1 MASKTSEKFPV
12 NRGTAGGISYYVTDV
27 TTLADG
33 SVKRETY
40 RSDNKGN
47 NKVLVQT
54 VQVDKDGKL
63 TKDEILSSEIQELI
77 PQMWDVMKK
86 AGGIGLAA
94 PQIGISIQLAVI
106 KLESESERY
115 DNLENSEEFVI
126 FNPKLEVIDEQKQGF
141 WEGCLSVPGLR
152 GYVERPRKLK
162 INYFNEN
169 AVEKEVIVEDFLAT
183 VFQHELDH
191 LFGFLYVD
199 RLNSTKDLVFEE
211 ELTNI
216 ASEKLLD

>member
-1 MASKTSEKFPV
+1 MTKISENDFKILKLGNPILRLTANKLSKE
-12 NRGTAGGISYYVTDV
+12 
-27 TTLADG
+27 
-33 SVKRETY
+33 
-40 RSDNKGN
+40 
-47 NKVLVQT
+47 
-54 VQVDKDGKL
+54 
-63 TKDEILSSEIQELI
+63 EILSSQIQKLI
-77 PQMWDVMKK
+77 PKMWDVMKK

-106 KLESESERY
+106 KLESNSERY

-126 FNPKLEVIDEQKQGF
+126 FNPKLEVIDEQKQGS

-162 INYFNEN
+162 INYLNEN
-169 AVEKEVIVEDFLAT
+169 ADEKEVVVEDFLAT

-216 ASEKLLD
+216 ASEELLD

>member
-1 MASKTSEKFPV
+1 MTKISANEFKILKLGNPIL
-12 NRGTAGGISYYVTDV
+12 RQTA
-27 TTLADG
+27 
-33 SVKRETY
+33 K
-40 RSDNKGN
+40 
-47 NKVLVQT
+47 
-54 VQVDKDGKL
+54 KL
-63 TKDEILSSEIQELI
+63 TKEEILSSEIRDLI
-77 PQMWDVMKK
+77 PKMWDVMKN

-94 PQIGISIQLAVI
+94 PQIGLSIQLAVI
-106 KLESESERY
+106 KLESDSERY

-162 INYFNEN
+162 INYLNEN
-169 AVEKEVIVEDFLAT
+169 ADEKEVIVEDFLAT

-199 RLNSTKDLVFEE
+199 RLNSTRDLVFEE

-216 ASEKLLD
+216 ATEKLLD